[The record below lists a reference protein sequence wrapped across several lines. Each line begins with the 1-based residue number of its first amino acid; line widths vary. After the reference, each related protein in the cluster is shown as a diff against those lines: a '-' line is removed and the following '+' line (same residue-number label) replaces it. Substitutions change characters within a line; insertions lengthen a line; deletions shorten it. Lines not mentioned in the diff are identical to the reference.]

1 MGAGSAGIFL
11 LTPWKFRF
19 ILLLNGDAMDETE
32 YNKKFSNLRI
42 LKSIQ
47 EYFKSDKD
55 ASTSVYPIRVPD
67 ELLLQSLKIQGAENA
82 DELINYVFK
91 LGLTIWSEKLYQDEF
106 GTTSALCSF
115 IDLVKSRNNKLRK

>member
-1 MGAGSAGIFL
+1 
-11 LTPWKFRF
+11 
-19 ILLLNGDAMDETE
+19 MDEKE
-32 YNKKFSNLRI
+32 YNKKFSNLMI

-47 EYFKSDKD
+47 EYLKSDEE
-55 ASTSVYPIRVPD
+55 APTSVYPINVPD

-82 DELINYVFK
+82 DELINYIFK

-115 IDLVKSRNNKLRK
+115 IDLVKSRNKR

>member
-1 MGAGSAGIFL
+1 
-11 LTPWKFRF
+11 
-19 ILLLNGDAMDETE
+19 MDETE

-47 EYFKSDKD
+47 EYLKCESD
-55 ASTSVYPIRVPD
+55 ASISVYPIKVPD

-82 DELINYVFK
+82 DELINYIFK

-115 IDLVKSRNNKLRK
+115 IDLVKSRNKRIK

>member
-1 MGAGSAGIFL
+1 
-11 LTPWKFRF
+11 
-19 ILLLNGDAMDETE
+19 MDETE

-47 EYFKSDKD
+47 EYLKSDND
-55 ASTSVYPIRVPD
+55 APTSVYPIKVPD

-82 DELINYVFK
+82 DELINYIFK

-115 IDLVKSRNNKLRK
+115 IDLVKNRNKLRK